1 MAKTNL
7 DKAEKARR
15 LGQDGEPSLATILAD
30 ELAAASRAVGWATAV
45 AWGTRILWGGV
56 FLGALA
62 RLLGANASATEIIAL
77 ISLISAFSVGIAV
90 GRRKS
95 GAAATE
101 TRSRALLAARR
112 LERRFP
118 EQTGVWVAGVDF
130 CCETAAEGE
139 SARTSGDLREATITF
154 AARRLANAASETDEA
169 NWRAILTGEKSER
182 FRNRRKKAV
191 VCAFG
196 ALINLAVLGNGEV
209 WEFWGEEKR
218 GAFLASGE
226 KTSENVGRV
235 DENKGNN
242 KNKVK
247 KENKEG
253 KENEEFAAVGKN
265 EGNKETRDGEKNAAS
280 SVGESPLEGD
290 FLTALDVLISD
301 LTQNAEIAEVLKSEL
316 ENAVVDE
323 RTNAE
328 KKISGGDATRFLL
341 LAREFN
347 ANLTRPKTGVFAQVR
362 RLKTTLQGERRT
374 ISQRWDKIGRT
385 SGTAGIAEK
394 KEEEEIE
401 EIGKK
406 NDARNGPDGTE
417 IAFFLLLSRLNKFE
431 AKMGGAEMPTA
442 ETLGLS
448 AILRSASAT
457 ERAKTFETASRR
469 LGEWTTAL
477 RREATAAQILR
488 ESWRFDAAS
497 QSWKA
502 ASEAAWQK
510 NQTLLARFAG
520 RSTQRVAGEAGED
533 AAFEKA
539 KERFI
544 EAWRNARSFE
554 TECFAVVERLRKK
567 LQTEDAEEFVESIGA
582 GDGLPGVDLLGNDD
596 WDEAAWNAIN
606 DAASM
611 AKKRESSAME
621 AFENNR
627 FGIIAEALRTREERL
642 AIKAPTVGGTVNE
655 SGGDDEEREFAAANV
670 VVGEINSDKKEVK
683 GNNKDNVG
691 RGEEEASA
699 RREERRLTF
708 LATRLT
714 FGVDGETS
722 RCGTTRHVGNEEFG
736 IIENERVVAALSRCE
751 EEARQ
756 ENDSTS
762 RQGEESK
769 KASSNDGKKDAT
781 SLKNA
786 AGLKTEKTLA
796 LETVNSEEINGWQE
810 ERDAEK
816 TQALRKEKDSALR
829 VDENGSRGGVEPN
842 VGEARGGG
850 GNGGVLNDGAET
862 QVDANKAFS
871 GELPSEVRRRFEGT
885 SAPEITPEYAEKIQ
899 LYRRRISDERR

>member
-7 DKAEKARR
+7 DKADKARR
-15 LGQDGEPSLATILAD
+15 LGKDGEPPLATILAD

-62 RLLGANASATEIIAL
+62 RLLGANASATGTIAL
-77 ISLISAFSVGIAV
+77 ISLISAFSVGGAV
-90 GRRKS
+90 GRKKS
-95 GAAATE
+95 GALATE

-118 EQTGVWVAGVDF
+118 EQAGVWVAGVDF

-139 SARTSGDLREATITF
+139 SARTSDDLRGATITL
-154 AARRLANAASETDEA
+154 AARRLAVAASETEEA

-182 FRNRRKKAV
+182 FRNRRQKAV
-191 VCAFG
+191 VCGFG
-196 ALINLAVLGNGEV
+196 VLANLALWGSAAV
-209 WEFWGEEKR
+209 WESGENEKR
-218 GAFLASGE
+218 GAFLASDE

-242 KNKVK
+242 KNKEK
-247 KENKEG
+247 KENKKEN
-253 KENEEFAAVGKN
+253 ENEEFAAVGKN
-265 EGNKETRDGEKNAAS
+265 EGNKETRDGERDAAS
-280 SVGESPLEGD
+280 SVGESALDGA
-290 FLTALDVLISD
+290 FLTALDVWISD
-301 LTQNAEIAEVLKSEL
+301 LTQNAEIAEVLKTEL
-316 ENAVVDE
+316 ENAAVAE
-323 RTNAE
+323 RTSAE
-328 KKISGGDATRFLL
+328 KKISSGDATRFLL

-362 RLKTTLQGERRT
+362 RLKTTLQRERRT
-374 ISQRWDKIGRT
+374 IFERWGKIEKIGE
-385 SGTAGIAEK
+385 IAEIAK
-394 KEEEEIE
+394 KQKENEIE
-401 EIGKK
+401 EIEKK
-406 NDARNGPDGTE
+406 NDARNGADGTE
-417 IAFFLLLSRLNKFE
+417 IAFLLLLSRLNKFE
-431 AKMGGAEMPTA
+431 TKMRGAEIPTA

-448 AILRSASAT
+448 AVLRSDSAT

-469 LGEWTTAL
+469 LGEWATAL
-477 RREATAAQILR
+477 RRESTAAQILR
-488 ESWRFDAAS
+488 ESWRFDATS

-502 ASEAAWQK
+502 ANEAAWQK
-510 NQTLLARFAG
+510 NQTLLTRFAG
-520 RSTQRVAGEAGED
+520 RSTQRVAGEAGKD

-539 KERFI
+539 KERFVD
-544 EAWRNARSFE
+544 AWRNARSLE
-554 TECFAVVERLRKK
+554 KERFAVVERLRKR

-627 FGIIAEALRTREERL
+627 FGIVAEALRTREERL
-642 AIKAPTVGGTVNE
+642 AIEAPTVGRTANE
-655 SGGDDEEREFAAANV
+655 SGGDDGERETAAANV
-670 VVGEINSDKKEVK
+670 VVVDVNSDKKEVK
-683 GNNKDNVG
+683 GNDKDNVR

-699 RREERRLTF
+699 RRKERRLTF

-714 FGVDGETS
+714 FGVDGETP

-736 IIENERVVAALSRCE
+736 IIENERVVDALSRCE

-762 RQGEESK
+762 RQNEESK
-769 KASSNDGKKDAT
+769 IAAPNDGKNDAT
-781 SLKNA
+781 SLENA
-786 AGLKTEKTLA
+786 AELKTEKALA
-796 LETVNSEEINGWQE
+796 LETVNSEEINGWHE
-810 ERDAEK
+810 GRDAEK
-816 TQALRKEKDSALR
+816 TQEPRKEKDSALR

-842 VGEARGGG
+842 VGEATGGG
-850 GNGGVLNDGAET
+850 GNGGVLTDGVET
-862 QVDANKAFS
+862 QVDENKAFS
-871 GELPSEVRRRFEGT
+871 GELPPEARRRFEGT
-885 SAPEITPEYAEKIQ
+885 SAPEIMPEYAEKIQ
-899 LYRRRISDERR
+899 LYRRRIFNERR

>member
-15 LGQDGEPSLATILAD
+15 LGKDGEPSLATILAD

-56 FLGALA
+56 FFGALA
-62 RLLGANASATEIIAL
+62 RLLGANASATGAVAL
-77 ISLISAFSVGIAV
+77 ISLILAFSVGVAV
-90 GRRKS
+90 GRKKS
-95 GAAATE
+95 GAAAPE

-118 EQTGVWVAGVDF
+118 EQTGAWVAGVDF
-130 CCETAAEGE
+130 CCEPATEGE
-139 SARTSGDLREATITF
+139 SARTSDGLRDATITL
-154 AARRLANAASETDEA
+154 AVRRLAVAAAETDEA

-191 VCAFG
+191 VCACA
-196 ALINLAVLGNGEV
+196 ALINLAVLGNGAV

-226 KTSENVGRV
+226 KTSENDGRV
-235 DENKGNN
+235 GENKGNN
-242 KNKVK
+242 KNKEK
-247 KENKEG
+247 KENRKE
-253 KENEEFAAVGKN
+253 KENEELAAVGKN
-265 EGNKETRDGEKNAAS
+265 EENKETRDGEKDAAS
-280 SVGESPLEGD
+280 SVGEPILDGD
-290 FLTALDVLISD
+290 FLTALDVWVSD
-301 LTQNAEIAEVLKSEL
+301 LTQNAEIAEVLKTEL
-316 ENAVVDE
+316 ENAAVDE
-323 RTNAE
+323 RTSAE
-328 KKISGGDATRFLL
+328 KKISSGDATRFLL

-362 RLKTTLQGERRT
+362 RLKTTLQRERRA
-374 ISQRWDKIGRT
+374 IFERWGKIEKIG
-385 SGTAGIAEK
+385 GIAKIAK
-394 KEEEEIE
+394 KQKENEIGEIE
-401 EIGKK
+401 KK
-406 NDARNGPDGTE
+406 NDARNAADGTE
-417 IAFFLLLSRLNKFE
+417 IAFLLLLSRLNKFE
-431 AKMGGAEMPTA
+431 AKIGGAEMPTA

-448 AILRSASAT
+448 AVLRSDSAT

-469 LGEWTTAL
+469 LGEWATAL

-488 ESWRFDAAS
+488 ESWRFDATS

-502 ASEAAWQK
+502 ASEATWQK
-510 NQTLLARFAG
+510 NQTLLTRFAG
-520 RSTQRVAGEAGED
+520 RSTQRVAGEADED

-539 KERFI
+539 KERFVD
-544 EAWRNARSFE
+544 AWRNARSLE
-554 TECFAVVERLRKK
+554 TERFAVVERLRKR
-567 LQTEDAEEFVESIGA
+567 LQNKDAEEFVESIGA

-627 FGIIAEALRTREERL
+627 FGLVAEALRTREERL
-642 AIKAPTVGGTVNE
+642 AIEAPTIGGTANK
-655 SGGDDEEREFAAANV
+655 SGGDDGERELAAANV
-670 VVGEINSDKKEVK
+670 VVGEVNADKEEVK
-683 GNNKDNVG
+683 EDDKDNVR
-691 RGEEEASA
+691 RGEEDESA
-699 RREERRLTF
+699 RRKERRLTF

-722 RCGTTRHVGNEEFG
+722 RRGMTQHVGNEG
-736 IIENERVVAALSRCE
+736 VGGIENERVVDAWARCK

-762 RQGEESK
+762 RQGEESET
-769 KASSNDGKKDAT
+769 ASSNDGKNDAT
-781 SLKNA
+781 SLENA
-786 AGLKTEKTLA
+786 AELKTEKALA

-810 ERDAEK
+810 GRDAKK
-816 TQALRKEKDSALR
+816 TQAPKKEKDSVLR

-842 VGEARGGG
+842 VGEATGGG
-850 GNGGVLNDGAET
+850 GKDGVLNDGAES
-862 QVDANKAFS
+862 QVDENKAFS
-871 GELPSEVRRRFEGT
+871 GELPPEVRRRFEGT

-899 LYRRRISDERR
+899 LYRRRISNERR